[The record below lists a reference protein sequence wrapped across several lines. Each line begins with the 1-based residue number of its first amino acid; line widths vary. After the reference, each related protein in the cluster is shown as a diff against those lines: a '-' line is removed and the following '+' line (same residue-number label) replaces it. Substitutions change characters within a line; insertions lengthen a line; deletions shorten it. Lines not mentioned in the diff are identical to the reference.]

1 MFFLVSLFRI
11 LFAGDLA
18 THELLGHSVT
28 GRPIYADIVGQ
39 GEEVVLMVAGVHGN
53 EWVGT
58 PLFFALRQHLLQ
70 NPKLLEGKK
79 VILIPMLNPDG
90 WVDDM
95 RSNRKRVDLNRNFPS
110 PNYGRGLTGDH
121 PLSEPESRIL
131 YEVIRT
137 HKPVRIIGIHQPFTC
152 VDFDGED
159 SFELANEMAQ
169 LSNLP
174 IKKLGVRSGSLGA
187 FVRGKYP
194 LITMEMR
201 YSDHEKPMEKLWE
214 QYGPALLAAVS
225 YQKK

>member
-1 MFFLVSLFRI
+1 MFLLVFLCQMVFSQE
-11 LFAGDLA
+11 LA
-18 THELLGHSVT
+18 SHKLLGHSVT
-28 GRPIYADIVGQ
+28 GRPIYADIVGH
-39 GEEVVLMVAGVHGN
+39 GEEVILMVAGVHGN

-70 NPKLLEGKK
+70 NPALVEGRK
-79 VILIPMLNPDG
+79 VVLIPMLNPDG

-131 YEVIRT
+131 YDVINT
-137 HKPVRIIGIHQPFTC
+137 YKPARIIGIHQPFTC
-152 VDFDGED
+152 VDYDGEE
-159 SFELANEMAQ
+159 SAELAKEMAR

-187 FVRGKYP
+187 YVRKKYP

-201 YSDHEKPMEKLWE
+201 FSDHEKPMKKLWK

-225 YQKK
+225 YSKK

>member
-1 MFFLVSLFRI
+1 MLFLIFLCQ
-11 LFAGDLA
+11 LLYAQDLA
-18 THELLGHSVT
+18 SHELLGHSVA
-28 GRPIYADIVGQ
+28 GRPIYADVVGH
-39 GEEVVLMVAGVHGN
+39 GEEVILMVAGVHGN

-58 PLFFALRQHLLQ
+58 PLFFVLRQHLIQ
-70 NPKLLEGKK
+70 HPELLEGRK

-131 YEVIRT
+131 YDVINRY
-137 HKPVRIIGIHQPFTC
+137 KPARIIGIHQPFAC
-152 VDFDGED
+152 VDYDGEG
-159 SFELANEMAQ
+159 SEELAKKMAR

-174 IKKLGVRSGSLGA
+174 IKKLGTRSGSLGA
-187 FVRGKYP
+187 YVRTKYP

-201 YSDHEKPMEKLWE
+201 FFDHEKPMDKLWE

-225 YQKK
+225 YTKK